1 MTIDF
6 ITDLQLYKTLQEVN
20 KYMINYVENINKDEN
35 TIYIIWDIY
44 KYNVAIWF
52 SDFLV
57 DW

>member
-35 TIYIIWDIY
+35 TIYII
-44 KYNVAIWF
+44 
-52 SDFLV
+52 
-57 DW
+57 